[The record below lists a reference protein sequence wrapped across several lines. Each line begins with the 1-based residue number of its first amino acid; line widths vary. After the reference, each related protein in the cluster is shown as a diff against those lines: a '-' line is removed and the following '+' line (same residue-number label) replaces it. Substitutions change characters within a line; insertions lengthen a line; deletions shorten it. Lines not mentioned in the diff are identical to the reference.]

1 MNILF
6 LGDVSGNCGRG
17 VVFKY
22 LYDLKEKYSVD
33 FCIANAENSA
43 GGFGATH
50 STLDEL
56 SRAGVDAFTMGNH
69 TYSKKEIVDILD
81 SNDFDIVRPFNFPKT
96 DPGRGCMICRTKQGG
111 KIAVINAIGRL
122 YMSIPSSNPFEE
134 IKPLLEDV
142 RSNTNNI
149 IIDFHAEA
157 TSEKKAFAYFVD
169 GMASAVIGTHTHTQ
183 TADEM
188 ILPNGCGFIS
198 DAGMCGARQS
208 VLGADISVGI
218 SKFTTS
224 VPAKFEISDKE
235 PMLNAVFI
243 ELDENGKTVRIERIN
258 IN

>member
-1 MNILF
+1 
-6 LGDVSGNCGRG
+6 
-17 VVFKY
+17 
-22 LYDLKEKYSVD
+22 
-33 FCIANAENSA
+33 
-43 GGFGATH
+43 
-50 STLDEL
+50 
-56 SRAGVDAFTMGNH
+56 
-69 TYSKKEIVDILD
+69 
-81 SNDFDIVRPFNFPKT
+81 
-96 DPGRGCMICRTKQGG
+96 
-111 KIAVINAIGRL
+111 
-122 YMSIPSSNPFEE
+122 MSIPSSNPFEE

>member
-6 LGDVSGNCGRG
+6 LGDISGNCGRG

-22 LYDLKEKYSVD
+22 LYDFKEKYAVD

-43 GGFGATH
+43 GGFGATRA
-50 STLDEL
+50 TIEEL

-81 SNDFDIVRPFNFPKT
+81 NNDFDIVRPFNFPKT
-96 DPGRGCMICRTKQGG
+96 DPGRGCMICQTKHGE

-122 YMSIPSSNPFEE
+122 YMSIPVSNPFEE
-134 IKPLLEDV
+134 IKTVLENV
-142 RSNTNNI
+142 RSKTNNI

-169 GMASAVIGTHTHTQ
+169 GMASAVVGTHTHVQ

-198 DAGMCGARQS
+198 DVGMCGAKQS
-208 VLGADISVGI
+208 VLGAEISVGI

-224 VPAKFEISDKE
+224 VPSKFEISDKE
-235 PMLNAVFI
+235 PMLNAVLL
-243 ELDENGKTVRIERIN
+243 ELDADGKTVRIERIN
-258 IN
+258 LS